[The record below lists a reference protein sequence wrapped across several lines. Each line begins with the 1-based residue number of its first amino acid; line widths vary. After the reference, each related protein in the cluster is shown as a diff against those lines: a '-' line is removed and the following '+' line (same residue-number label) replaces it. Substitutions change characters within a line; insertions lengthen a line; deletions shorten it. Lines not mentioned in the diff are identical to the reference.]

1 MTYQNLLTLVVH
13 QYIFSLMNTYILAPT
28 WDECSVILSR
38 HLPLVSVEAILTIAG
53 NVDDLITIAN
63 EYGINI
69 YELM

>member
-1 MTYQNLLTLVVH
+1 
-13 QYIFSLMNTYILAPT
+13 MNTYILAPT

-38 HLPLVSVEAILTIAG
+38 YLPLVSVEAILTIAKD
-53 NVDDLITIAN
+53 VDDLITIAN

>member
-1 MTYQNLLTLVVH
+1 
-13 QYIFSLMNTYILAPT
+13 MNTYILAPT